1 MPAEFAVV
9 TPLYLLVLY
18 VVVVAKLFLILPA
31 GLVSED
37 LRFVVAAAAAVVLL
51 LDPLWLLFDLNFVA
65 LSLFWL
71 FSSGVAA
78 KGVVSYIVVVGRVG
92 CVGYVPD
99 RDDPDSEVVL
109 DPAGFSSFAELDLS
123 GLMPPA
129 LPIIPPL

>member
-1 MPAEFAVV
+1 M

-78 KGVVSYIVVVGRVG
+78 KGVVSYIVVVVGRVG